1 MLLSPKELLVQK
13 HAKDCPFTERMA
25 QLQKIIEQEK
35 EVARKNYLKTFT
47 VAQIQEKY
55 QLSFWWAFAI
65 VQTIHGKVTQS
76 DLEKLVGGAAADR
89 KIETMK
95 GHYALYDQDD
105 SGMAELIAE
114 GLAAD
119 IVWDDA
125 LEVVKSKIDEIIK
138 GL

>member
-1 MLLSPKELLVQK
+1 MLLSPKELLDQK
-13 HAKDCPFTERMA
+13 HAKDCPFTERIA
-25 QLQKIIEQEK
+25 KLQKRIEQEK

-47 VAQIQEKY
+47 VAQIKEKC
-55 QLSFWWAFAI
+55 QLSVNWAHAV

-76 DLEKLVGGAAADR
+76 DLEKLVDGAAADQ
-89 KIETMK
+89 KIERMK
-95 GHYALYDQDD
+95 GHYALFDKDD